1 MEVERMV
8 YFKISIFKTCWMQFR
23 CERRMSG
30 RQITVVQTSLGKHA
44 SHESQGASPGSASDP
59 AFSFMHSGGRR

>member
-23 CERRMSG
+23 CERRMSD
-30 RQITVVQTSLGKHA
+30 RQTTVVKTSLGKYA
-44 SHESQGASPGSASDP
+44 SRESQGASPGSDSDP
-59 AFSFMHSGGRR
+59 TLSFMHSGGRR